1 MTNYPNDPNQP
12 GGYGEQPKD
21 GSGDGA
27 GDASGNKPQYGSPQ
41 YGYPG
46 YNSPQYGAPQA
57 GPPYGAPQD
66 GSPYGAPQNG
76 SQYGAQPYGA
86 PQYGAPQ
93 YGAPQYG
100 GDPYGAPMQKD
111 HDRATLI
118 MVLGILSI
126 VCCGLF
132 TGIPAIIMGRQ
143 ATQQIDA
150 SGGALGGRGKVQAGF
165 ICGII
170 GTVLSVLGIVVRLT
184 AG

>member
-21 GSGDGA
+21 GSGDG
-27 GDASGNKPQYGSPQ
+27 SGNPQYGSPQ
-41 YGYPG
+41 YG
-46 YNSPQYGAPQA
+46 NPQYGAPQQ
-57 GPPYGAPQD
+57 GG
-66 GSPYGAPQNG
+66 G
-76 SQYGAQPYGA
+76 QYGAQPYGA

-93 YGAPQYG
+93 QG
-100 GDPYGAPMQKD
+100 GNPYGAPVPQD
-111 HDRATLI
+111 HQRATLI
-118 MVLGILSI
+118 MILGILAI
-126 VCCGLF
+126 PCCGLL

-143 ATQQIDA
+143 ALAQIDS

-170 GTVLSVLGIVVRLT
+170 GTVLSVVGVIVRLA